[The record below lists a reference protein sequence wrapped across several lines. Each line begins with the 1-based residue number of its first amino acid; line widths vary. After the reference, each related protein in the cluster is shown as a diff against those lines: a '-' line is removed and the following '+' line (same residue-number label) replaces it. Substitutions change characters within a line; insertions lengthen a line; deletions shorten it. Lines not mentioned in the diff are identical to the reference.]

1 MNVIDRYKLQQ
12 SIFYDY
18 NHIMTYQKSYKFIV
32 AERGV
37 GKTYT
42 FKKFCLHQAIKYG
55 YQFVWLRRTK
65 EQVNEVKHKFMGDVK
80 REFPEYHFQ
89 IRGDQI
95 QAKKGRDGKWKKL
108 GFMKSLSTVGNIRG
122 AEYEKV
128 RNIVYDEFIVDVKV
142 DRYLDNEVLRYYT
155 FIDTVLR
162 LRYGNLIFLGNSES
176 VDNPF
181 FNALGITPTDKIG
194 IQKGK
199 DWVLEIPDTSLY
211 RIARSKSMVGKLVN
225 DTEYGMMANENKFL
239 DNKANVSKRE
249 LLESKCTI
257 TSHKGTYGVW
267 FAIDGTLH
275 ISSKTDPS
283 KTIITFKKDSQNL
296 GITYVNQSSPLI
308 RQLRRKMEKGTLTFD
323 TVQVKNLFIE
333 SLK

>member
-1 MNVIDRYKLQQ
+1 MNVIDTYKLQQ

-18 NHIMTYQKSYKFIV
+18 KHIMTYQKSYKFVV

-37 GKTYT
+37 GKTYI

-55 YQFVWLRRTK
+55 YQFVWLRRTA
-65 EQVNEVKHKFMGDVK
+65 EQVKEVKHKFIGDVK
-80 REFPEYHFQ
+80 KEFPAYKFQ

-95 QAKKGRDGKWKKL
+95 QAKKQNGKWKKL

-181 FNALGITPTDKIG
+181 FNALDMKPHDRIG

-199 DWVLEIPDTSLY
+199 DWVLEIPDCSTY
-211 RIARSKSMVGKLVN
+211 RAARAKSMIGKLVK
-225 DTEYGMMANENKFL
+225 DTDYGKMANTNKFL
-239 DNKANVSKRE
+239 DNNANVIQKD
-249 LLESKCTI
+249 LLTCKCTI
-257 TSHKGTYGVW
+257 ISNKGTYGVW
-267 FAIDGTLH
+267 FAADGTLH
-275 ISSKTDPS
+275 ITTRTDPS
-283 KTIITFKKDSQNL
+283 KTMITFKKDSQNL

-308 RQLRRKMEKGTLTFD
+308 RQLRRKMEKGTLTFESI
-323 TVQVKNLFIE
+323 QVKNLFIE